1 MLGSVIALGVAVLM
15 ILLFGMELSGFRGGP
30 YLGIL
35 TYLLLPMMF
44 VFGLALIPVGV
55 IRKRRLD
62 AAALAHDERPPHLP
76 VIDLNN
82 PHTRGV
88 LLASVAVGMVSI
100 VLVGSATYKGV
111 AVMESV
117 AFCGT
122 VCHTV
127 MEPEHTAF
135 QRSSHSKL
143 RCADC
148 HIGHGADWFV
158 KSKISG
164 SWQMVSVALNLY
176 PTPIGTPV
184 HSLRPARD
192 TCEQCHWPTRHVG
205 DKLQVRTKFADDEA
219 NSMTKTVMMMKV
231 GGQQGGASSGIH
243 WHVDRGVQVRYLSG
257 PDRQDIFDVEMTTPD
272 GKVRT
277 FKTKEQASGPT
288 EWRTMDC
295 VDCHNRPSHTFK
307 PPALEL
313 DNALEDGR
321 IDKSLPF
328 IKREGMRVLN
338 GTYASH
344 EEARTGIARE
354 IETFYKTNYAD
365 LSTSKAPAIAAAGKA
380 LGDIYSWNVFPKMK
394 VTWGTYKS
402 NLGHE
407 DAPGCFRC
415 HDKKHVA
422 EDGSKIGGG
431 CKTCHSI
438 LAEDEAN
445 PEILQTLNP

>member
-1 MLGSVIALGVAVLM
+1 
-15 ILLFGMELSGFRGGP
+15 
-30 YLGIL
+30 
-35 TYLLLPMMF
+35 
-44 VFGLALIPVGV
+44 
-55 IRKRRLD
+55 
-62 AAALAHDERPPHLP
+62 
-76 VIDLNN
+76 
-82 PHTRGV
+82 
-88 LLASVAVGMVSI
+88 
-100 VLVGSATYKGV
+100 
-111 AVMESV
+111 
-117 AFCGT
+117 
-122 VCHTV
+122 
-127 MEPEHTAF
+127 
-135 QRSSHSKL
+135 
-143 RCADC
+143 
-148 HIGHGADWFV
+148 
-158 KSKISG
+158 
-164 SWQMVSVALNLY
+164 
-176 PTPIGTPV
+176 
-184 HSLRPARD
+184 
-192 TCEQCHWPTRHVG
+192 
-205 DKLQVRTKFADDEA
+205 
-219 NSMTKTVMMMKV
+219 
-231 GGQQGGASSGIH
+231 
-243 WHVDRGVQVRYLSG
+243 
-257 PDRQDIFDVEMTTPD
+257 MTTPD